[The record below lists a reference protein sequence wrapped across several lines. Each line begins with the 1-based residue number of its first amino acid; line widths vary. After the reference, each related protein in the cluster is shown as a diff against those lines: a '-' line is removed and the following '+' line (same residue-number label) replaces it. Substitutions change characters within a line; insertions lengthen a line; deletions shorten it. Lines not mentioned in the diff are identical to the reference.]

1 VDHIERLLNQ
11 LREPKKE
18 AVPQW
23 EQPIPFESRTLPLFD
38 SSVFPEWLSKYIEA
52 VAETTQTPVDASCFA
67 AISIL
72 STISQ
77 TKAVLQ
83 INSDWKESLNTYSL
97 LALPPGSRKSGVF
110 KAFQE
115 PITLFERDENERL
128 KFEISTQAAVQK
140 ANESRLKK
148 LEKDYANDNKE
159 ETLKSIKLLQCE
171 IDSTEI
177 IKPPR
182 LSTNDVTVEK
192 LGTLMS
198 ENKEA
203 MSILSAEG
211 AGALNS
217 IGGRYDGNSKD
228 ASMNLYLEAYSGDS
242 VTVDRMTRDSIYLD
256 NPKLTIGLFV
266 QPESMRKLPK
276 NFQDRGLL
284 QRFFFSFPQSWVGY
298 RDIETET
305 IPEKYKTK
313 YISNLKLLL
322 DFEPPNAIVLTLS
335 ESAKRLEVEN
345 RTEIEVMLRDD
356 GELGGIMTEWGS
368 KLGGGI
374 NRIAGLLHVAKH
386 IDQISTATTVVSE
399 ETYLAA
405 KSLRDYFIAHAKE
418 AYGVMRSADGEKNC
432 MYLLKRIS
440 DKFEGIESFSYR
452 EIQQSVR
459 RKFQTAEE
467 LNKVLNQLEEMN
479 YLKVE
484 MENKKKIIR
493 INPSFLNIEKSVL
506 NVLNTPESRKGKG
519 FEKSSGEN
527 SSVLNVLDTDSTG
540 TESKEDEHNM
550 STVSTSE
557 NDEELTTNI
566 DGSEGEG
573 VLSPVSTPSQGIT
586 INKDGSGL
594 L

>member
-1 VDHIERLLNQ
+1 MDNIERLINQ
-11 LREPKKE
+11 QSERKKE

-23 EQPIPFESRTLPLFD
+23 EQPIPFDSGTLPVFD
-38 SSVFPEWLSKYIEA
+38 TSVFPEWLSEYILA

-67 AISIL
+67 AISII

-83 INSDWKESLNTYSL
+83 INSDWKESLNTYTL

-115 PITLFERDENERL
+115 PITIFERDENERL
-128 KFEISTQAAVQK
+128 KFEISTQAAGKK
-140 ANESRLKK
+140 AKEARLRK
-148 LEKDYANDNKE
+148 LEKDYASDNKE
-159 ETLKSIKLLQCE
+159 ETLKSIELLQYE
-171 IDSTEI
+171 IESTEI
-177 IKPPR
+177 IQPPR

-192 LGTLMS
+192 LGLLMS

-217 IGGRYDGNSKD
+217 IAGRYDGNSVD

-242 VTVDRMTRDSIYLD
+242 VTIDRMARDSIYLD

-266 QPESMRKLPK
+266 QPESMRDLPK
-276 NFQDRGLL
+276 KFQDRGLL

-305 IPEKYKTK
+305 IPEEHRTK
-313 YISNLKLLL
+313 YRSNLKQLLEF
-322 DFEPPNAIVLTLS
+322 DPPKVIVLTLS

-374 NRIAGLLHVAKH
+374 NRIAGLLHIAKH
-386 IDQISTATTVVSE
+386 IERISTATTVVSE

-405 KSLRDYFIAHAKE
+405 KSLRDYFIAHTKE
-418 AYGVMRSADGEKNC
+418 AYGVMKSTDGEKNA
-432 MYLLKRIS
+432 MYILKRIS
-440 DKFEGIESFSYR
+440 DKFEGIELFSYR
-452 EIQQSVR
+452 ELQQSVR
-459 RKFQTAEE
+459 RKFQVEE
-467 LNKVLNQLEEMN
+467 LNEILNQLEEMN
-479 YLKVE
+479 YLKVVSD
-484 MENKKKIIR
+484 KKKKVIIM
-493 INPSFLNIEKSVL
+493 NPSFLNTEKSVL
-506 NVLNTPESRKGKG
+506 TVLNTLESHKGKG
-519 FEKSSGEN
+519 FKKSSDEN
-527 SSVLNVLDTDSTG
+527 SSVTTVLDTDLIRM
-540 TESKEDEHNM
+540 ESKKVECNM
-550 STVSTSE
+550 STAGTSE
-557 NDEELTTNI
+557 NDEELTANI
-566 DGSEGEG
+566 DGCKDEG
-573 VLSPVSTPSQGIT
+573 VMSTVSTLSLGIT
-586 INKDGSGL
+586 INEDGSGL

>member
-1 VDHIERLLNQ
+1 MDNIERLINQ
-11 LREPKKE
+11 QSEQKKE

-23 EQPIPFESRTLPLFD
+23 EQPIPFDTRTLPLFD
-38 SSVFPEWLSKYIEA
+38 SSVFPDWLSKYIEA

-67 AISIL
+67 TISIL

-83 INSDWKESLNTYSL
+83 INSDWKESLNTYTL

-115 PITLFERDENERL
+115 PITLFERDEKERL
-128 KFEISTQAAVQK
+128 KFEISAQAAGKK
-140 ANESRLKK
+140 AKEARLRK
-148 LEKDYANDNKE
+148 LEKDYASGNKE
-159 ETLKSIKLLQCE
+159 ETLKSIELLQYE
-171 IDSTEI
+171 IEATEI
-177 IKPPR
+177 IQPPR

-192 LGTLMS
+192 LGLLMS

-217 IGGRYDGNSKD
+217 IAGRYDGNSVD
-228 ASMNLYLEAYSGDS
+228 ASMNLYLEAYSGDT
-242 VTVDRMTRDSIYLD
+242 VTIDRMARDSIYLD

-266 QPESMRKLPK
+266 QPESMRDLPK
-276 NFQDRGLL
+276 KFQDRGLL

-305 IPEKYKTK
+305 IPEELRTK
-313 YISNLKLLL
+313 YISNLKQLIEF
-322 DFEPPNAIVLTLS
+322 DPPKAIVLTFS

-374 NRIAGLLHVAKH
+374 NRIAGLIHIAKH
-386 IDQISTATTVVSE
+386 IDHISTATTVVSE

-405 KSLRDYFIAHAKE
+405 KSLRNYFIAHTKE
-418 AYGVMRSADGEKNC
+418 AYGLMKSTDGEKNA
-432 MYLLKRIS
+432 MYILKRIL
-440 DKFEGIESFSYR
+440 DKFEGIELISYR
-452 EIQQSVR
+452 ELQQSVR
-459 RKFQTAEE
+459 RKFQVEE
-467 LNKVLNQLEEMN
+467 LNEVLNKLEEMN
-479 YLKVE
+479 YLKVGFDK
-484 MENKKKIIR
+484 KKKIII
-493 INPSFLNIEKSVL
+493 INPSILNTEKSVL
-506 NVLNTPESRKGKG
+506 AIFNTPESLKGKG
-519 FEKSSGEN
+519 IEKNPGVN
-527 SSVLNVLDTDSTG
+527 LSVLNVLDTDSTS
-540 TESKEDEHNM
+540 TESKKDECSM
-550 STVSTSE
+550 STVKTSE

-566 DGSEGEG
+566 DGSKDEG
-573 VLSPVSTPSQGIT
+573 VMSIVSTLSQGVT
-586 INKDGSGL
+586 INEDGSGL